1 MWMNEREVRNQR
13 LRERSWAA
21 AAVLFAV
28 VFGMGLR
35 ASIFYQADGERV
47 RVVADHQ
54 PARRGD
60 VSRLLSRVEQNTLC
74 SEKIPGFTVIVG
86 LSEYSVELSVP
97 VAGMRPMLDDTN
109 MKLAGHGSVCRHS
122 VA

>member
-1 MWMNEREVRNQR
+1 MWMNEREARNQR
-13 LRERSWAA
+13 LRERSWAV

-35 ASIFYQADGERV
+35 ASIFYQADGERI

-54 PARRGD
+54 PVRRGD

-86 LSEYSVELSVP
+86 LSEYNVELSVP
-97 VAGMRPMLDDTN
+97 VPGMRSMLDDTHI
-109 MKLAGHGSVCRHS
+109 KLVSHSKVCQRN